1 VTKLSDCETR
11 GFWSVIYFLLGVN
24 VGCWLPGWISS
35 ALAAEQLTPVSPPTD
50 WTGIGIVALI
60 GALLV
65 GVVGVI
71 LYYRKPGLQPGE
83 EALTRLMDLLHGAHK
98 TIAAQATV
106 IQAQASA
113 ATPSATSAPAAGLV
127 FNGLTFADQKSL
139 DDYKAAKGG

>member
-1 VTKLSDCETR
+1 MKDQPWGAVAAFAIFCAFVVGLIWVTKAHGAETL
-11 GFWSVIYFLLGVN
+11 V
-24 VGCWLPGWISS
+24 
-35 ALAAEQLTPVSPPTD
+35 PVSPPTD
-50 WTGIGIVALI
+50 WTGIGVVALI

-65 GVVGVI
+65 GAVGVI
-71 LYYRKPGLQPGE
+71 LYYKRPGLQPGE

-113 ATPSATSAPAAGLV
+113 ATPSAPSAPAAGLV